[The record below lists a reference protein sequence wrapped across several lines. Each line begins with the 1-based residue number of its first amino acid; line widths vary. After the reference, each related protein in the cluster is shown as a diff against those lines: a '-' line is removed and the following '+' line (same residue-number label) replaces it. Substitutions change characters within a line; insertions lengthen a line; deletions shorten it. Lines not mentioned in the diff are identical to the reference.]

1 MLPKIETP
9 ILKFELPST
18 GETLRFR
25 PFLVKE
31 EKVLMLASEGKDIND
46 MLQAAQQVVSNCCL
60 EDINVEELTIF
71 DLQMLF
77 INLKSKSVGQEQDF
91 TLSCGECKQNI
102 NYTLD
107 LDSVKVQGLDN
118 PIDNFIKVTDEVG
131 ILLKYPTT
139 KAVTTIIDDDAE
151 IMRHCIEHIVSGE
164 ETLNPADETKEEMTE
179 FIDNLP
185 VAVYTQIKEFF
196 INMPRVEHLI
206 EFKCSACEKEN
217 VVLINGY
224 EHFFD

>member
-9 ILKFELPST
+9 ILKLQRPST
-18 GETLRFR
+18 GETLSFR
-25 PFLVKE
+25 PFLVRE

-46 MLQAAQQVVSNCCL
+46 MLLAAQQVVSNCCL
-60 EDINVEELTIF
+60 EDLNVEDLTIF

-77 INLKSKSVGQEQDF
+77 IKLKSKSVGQEQDF

-107 LDSVKVQGLDN
+107 LDSVEVSGMDN
-118 PIDNFIKVTDEVG
+118 TSDNFIKVTDDVG
-131 ILLKYPTT
+131 VRLKYPTA
-139 KAVTTIIDDDAE
+139 KAITSGSDDDTDIIID
-151 IMRHCIEHIVSGE
+151 CIEHIVDGE
-164 ETLNPADETKEEMTE
+164 ETIDPKDETKEEVKE

-206 EFKCSACEKEN
+206 EFTCSACEKEN
-217 VVLINGY
+217 VVLVNGY